1 MNNTLLTGILIA
13 ILMTVTACQNTP
25 HIQTGEDAE
34 VLNGNLTRVDH
45 SAARLAYIDPDADLG
60 KYTAI
65 MLTPLGV
72 ENVEVVQP
80 STSFRQSGGSDWQ
93 LTDADKQ
100 RLQTDFA
107 QAMQQQL
114 ATEGGYTLVDAPGDN
129 VLIIRAILTR
139 IAPNAPKDDNRSRPV
154 GRSKIVTE
162 GAGSLDVMVT
172 FMDSETGE
180 VLALAKDRRSGSSLW
195 GINNSVTN
203 AAEVRRAFNA
213 WALQIR
219 KQLDRIQTAKE

>member
-1 MNNTLLTGILIA
+1 MNNTRLTSTLLAL
-13 ILMTVTACQNTP
+13 LLTACQNTP
-25 HIQTGEDAE
+25 QIQTGENAE
-34 VLNGNLTRVDH
+34 VINGKLTRVDH
-45 SAARLAYIDPDADLG
+45 ANARLVYVDPDADIN

-65 MLTPLGV
+65 MLMPLGV
-72 ENVEVVQP
+72 ENVEIIQP
-80 STSFRQSGGSDWQ
+80 TTSFRAPGSANWQ
-93 LTDADKQ
+93 LTDADKE
-100 RLQTDFA
+100 RLQNDFA

-114 ATEGGYTLVDAPGDN
+114 AQKGGYTLVTAPGDH
-129 VLIIRAILTR
+129 VLVIAAILTR

-162 GAGSLDVMVT
+162 GAGSMDVMVT

-195 GINNSVTN
+195 GLNTSITN

-219 KQLDRIQTAKE
+219 KQLNRIQTEKASP